1 MKVPDV
7 LKDLPQHELENKEY
21 FSRADL
27 IDVLV
32 SLS

>member
-1 MKVPDV
+1 MKLPDV
-7 LKDLPQHELENKEY
+7 LKDLPQHELEDKEY

-32 SLS
+32 CFS